1 MILAIGI
8 FFLSWRNNQL
18 YIVLQSSNQRS
29 AFPRR
34 EDSQVDAERLCFA
47 TEKYAGLPIRGQG
60 KQLKTT
66 KCVPGPVNRKGRAEL
81 GWGHG
86 EPRQPLGTPAAMFV
100 LLTPDPVQTGIQ
112 AAKAKGRERLSRCHV
127 GPGAPQLSL
136 SQLPK

>member
-34 EDSQVDAERLCFA
+34 EDSQVDSERLCFA
-47 TEKYAGLPIRGQG
+47 TEKYA
-60 KQLKTT
+60 
-66 KCVPGPVNRKGRAEL
+66 VNRKGRAEL

-112 AAKAKGRERLSRCHV
+112 AAKAKGRERLSRCHW
-127 GPGAPQLSL
+127 GLGLPSCHSL
-136 SQLPK
+136 SSLSDKRREGCR